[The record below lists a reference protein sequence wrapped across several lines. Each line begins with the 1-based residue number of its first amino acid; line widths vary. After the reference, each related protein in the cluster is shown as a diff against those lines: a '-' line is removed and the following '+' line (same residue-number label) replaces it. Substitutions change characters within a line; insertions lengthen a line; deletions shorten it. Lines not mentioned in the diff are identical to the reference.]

1 VSYIS
6 YPPIHKEQSFLFAF
20 LTCGLARKK
29 KYKFCLHVMR
39 LSARALG
46 LELWAL
52 RVCISASASACGLT
66 LFLLR
71 VQASAC
77 GLALFITCGLTLFLF
92 FKTRR
97 ACGLMRLR
105 PYARDCLGSGGW
117 SGLDPGVYGF
127 ILGRSPWS
135 LCSRQKKGSS
145 RPPQLFR

>member
-46 LELWAL
+46 LGLWAL
-52 RVCISASASACGLT
+52 RVCISASASA
-66 LFLLR
+66 
-71 VQASAC
+71 
-77 GLALFITCGLTLFLF
+77 CGLTLFLF

-135 LCSRQKKGSS
+135 LDSRQKKGSS
-145 RPPQLFR
+145 RPPQLVR